1 MDFIISNTWWE
12 PGTVGFDIGDATAVL
27 VFIITFYTVAR
38 GFSRWW
44 MRQLRSVIKEEIGE
58 ATAPIH
64 PSANGGLS
72 LPDVARKVNEIEG
85 TLTQIKAD
93 NLELKDLL
101 VTHIIKKETAKVKK
115 TKSNKSA

>member
-12 PGTVGFDIGDATAVL
+12 PGTVGFDIGDATAIL

-58 ATAPIH
+58 ATE
-64 PSANGGLS
+64 N
-72 LPDVARKVNEIEG
+72 
-85 TLTQIKAD
+85 TLKHIKSE